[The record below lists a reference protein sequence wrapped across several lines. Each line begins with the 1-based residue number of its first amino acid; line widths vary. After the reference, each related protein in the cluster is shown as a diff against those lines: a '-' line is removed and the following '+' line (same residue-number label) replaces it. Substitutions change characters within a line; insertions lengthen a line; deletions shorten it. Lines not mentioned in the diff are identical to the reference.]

1 MEIQEIVAQFVKA
14 AAEDPSHLE
23 QFGIDPGEAIKNA
36 TGLEVSDEQMGDIVG
51 AVEPLLEGKGLDM
64 GKAMEA
70 VGDFLGGDEAS
81 GQAVRPVRRQ
91 VKAKPP
97 VEGETGSVSLRSCTC
112 RQCRQGRVRFRAG
125 APLRQ
130 ADAGRFPIPKR
141 SGRAGRR

>member
-1 MEIQEIVAQFVKA
+1 MNPLLNLWLRMERGYGGRIGEQAVRATPALRGRSDREIQEIVAQFVKA

-70 VGDFLGGDEAS
+70 VGDFLGGDELLGKLS
-81 GQAVRPVRRQ
+81 GLFGG
-91 VKAKPP
+91 K
-97 VEGETGSVSLRSCTC
+97 
-112 RQCRQGRVRFRAG
+112 
-125 APLRQ
+125 
-130 ADAGRFPIPKR
+130 
-141 SGRAGRR
+141 

>member
-36 TGLEVSDEQMGDIVG
+36 TGLEVSDDIVG

-70 VGDFLGGDEAS
+70 VGDFLGGDELLGKLS
-81 GQAVRPVRRQ
+81 GLFGG
-91 VKAKPP
+91 K
-97 VEGETGSVSLRSCTC
+97 
-112 RQCRQGRVRFRAG
+112 
-125 APLRQ
+125 
-130 ADAGRFPIPKR
+130 
-141 SGRAGRR
+141 

>member
-70 VGDFLGGDEAS
+70 VGDFLGGDELLGKLSGLFGGKSWQSRRSRERREAS
-81 GQAVRPVRRQ
+81 LCVLARVGCVGRGVSVFARARP
-91 VKAKPP
+91 
-97 VEGETGSVSLRSCTC
+97 
-112 RQCRQGRVRFRAG
+112 
-125 APLRQ
+125 
-130 ADAGRFPIPKR
+130 
-141 SGRAGRR
+141 

>member
-51 AVEPLLEGKGLDM
+51 AVEPLLEGKGLAM

-70 VGDFLGGDEAS
+70 VGDFLGGDELLGKLS
-81 GQAVRPVRRQ
+81 GLFGG
-91 VKAKPP
+91 K
-97 VEGETGSVSLRSCTC
+97 
-112 RQCRQGRVRFRAG
+112 
-125 APLRQ
+125 
-130 ADAGRFPIPKR
+130 
-141 SGRAGRR
+141 